1 MKWYDGN
8 QTLTHNCLFN
18 FVIGPRGVGKTYW
31 SKLWQIKRFL
41 KTGEQF
47 VYVRRY
53 KEELKTLGTYFN
65 AVKEQFPDVKFE
77 VNGTNLFINGEHA
90 GTAIA
95 LSTSLILKSSEF
107 PKVTSIVF
115 DEFIIEKGTYRYLPK
130 EVHKFLDLYETISR
144 MRDNVIVFFMANAI
158 TMTNP
163 YFMYFNIK
171 VPYGSSFHKQGDV
184 LFQYAVNEE
193 YQKAKV
199 ESRFG
204 QIIQG
209 TEYADYSINNQF
221 LLDNS
226 TFLEKKP
233 GKADFMFSIT
243 YNGYKIGIWVSY
255 DDGLMWASWDVAHDR
270 INFAMT
276 LADHSEN
283 TMIIKSLAK
292 SRWYGLFLDTYKNGR
307 VRFEDMN
314 IKNLVYKVIKTT
326 IR

>member
-31 SKLWQIKRFL
+31 SKMWQVKRFL

-53 KEELKTLGTYFN
+53 KEELRTLGSYFN
-65 AVKEQFPDVKFE
+65 AIKDNFPEVAFE
-77 VNGTNLFINGEHA
+77 VNGTNLYINGEHA

-130 EVHKFLDLYETISR
+130 EVNKFLDLYETISR
-144 MRDNVIVFFMANAI
+144 LRENVIAFFMANAI

-163 YFMYFNIK
+163 YFLYFDIK
-171 VPYGSSFHKQGDV
+171 VPYGSTFFKRGDV
-184 LFQYAVNEE
+184 LFQYVNNEE
-193 YQKAKV
+193 YQQAKAS
-199 ESRFG
+199 SRFG

-209 TEYADYSINNQF
+209 TEYAEYSINNQF

-226 TFLEKKP
+226 TFIEKKP
-233 GKADFMFSIT
+233 GKADFLFSMT
-243 YNGYKIGIWVSY
+243 YNGYKMGIWVDY
-255 DDGLMWASWDVAHDR
+255 DAGLMWASWDVAHDR

-276 LADHSEN
+276 LADHTEN
-283 TMIIKSLAK
+283 TLMIKSLSK
-292 SRWYGLFLDTYKNGR
+292 SRFYALFLDAYKTGH
-307 VRFEDMN
+307 VRFEDMT
-314 IKNLVYKVIKTT
+314 IKNLIYEIIKTT